1 MAKRVHYIYNP
12 STDNFER
19 YYPTVKSKLLSVG
32 RYLLWGVILA
42 TIFVWI
48 LYLYFGVNNN
58 AYIINENRRLKQQVK
73 MLDSRVNE
81 ALAILGDIRDRD
93 DNFYRVMLQM
103 DPMSVS
109 LRYAGL
115 QRKQRFM
122 QYQGLSNA
130 DLMIQLNRNIDLLDR
145 QLYAQSLSFDE
156 LRNQA
161 LSQRDKIDHVP
172 GVLPINIE
180 DYTMSSG
187 YGYRVDPVYGGTRFH
202 EGLDFAAPAGTP
214 VYATAAGI
222 VKLAGLNGGYGN
234 CVEIDH
240 GYNYLTRFGHLSKID
255 VREGAT
261 VRRGDKIGE
270 VGSTGKSTGP
280 HLHYEVRFKK
290 QPMNPVNYY
299 FLDITPEQ
307 YRDMINTA
315 ANAGN
320 MMD

>member
-19 YYPTVKSKLLSVG
+19 YYPSVKSKLASLG
-32 RYLLWGVILA
+32 RYLLWGVVLA

-48 LYLYFGVNNN
+48 LYMAFGFNNKT
-58 AYIINENRRLKQQVK
+58 YIINENRKLKEEVK
-73 MLDSRVNE
+73 TLDRRVNE
-81 ALAILGDIRDRD
+81 ALAVLGDIRNRD

-109 LRYAGL
+109 RRYAGL
-115 QRKQRFM
+115 QRKERFT

-130 DLMIQLNRNIDLLDR
+130 DLMIQLNRNVDLLDR
-145 QLYAQSLSFDE
+145 LLYAQSLSFDE
-156 LRNQA
+156 LRSQA
-161 LSQRDKIDHVP
+161 LSQRDKIEHVP
-172 GVLPINIE
+172 AVLPINIE

-202 EGLDFAAPAGTP
+202 EGLDFAAPSGTP
-214 VYATAAGI
+214 VYATASGT
-222 VKLAGLNGGYGN
+222 VVLAKPNGGYGN

-240 GYNYLTRFGHLSKID
+240 GYNYLTRFGHLSSIE
-255 VREGAT
+255 VEEGQS

-270 VGSTGKSTGP
+270 VGNTGKSTGP
-280 HLHYEVRFKK
+280 HLHYEVRFKD

-299 FLDITPEQ
+299 FLDITPQQ
-307 YRDMINTA
+307 YHDMINTA